1 MTTIKSPVS
10 TCGVNSGLCLPR
22 KRRAISAAS
31 RPSTLPLA
39 STRYQSR
46 LTSCGLAERVG
57 MALNSCVRDT
67 AKAGD
72 FIEEVVK
79 CQTHFAFLEL
89 QKKKAQPR
97 KVAPNPPKEEG
108 GGDKL
113 SSARNYIERS
123 PINVLWRQFWC
134 GARYFVRRD
143 IPAESQRQASYKN
156 LIYSIYYLSVWLAF
170 DDWDNRQ
177 KG

>member
-1 MTTIKSPVS
+1 MS

-46 LTSCGLAERVG
+46 LTSCGLAERVV
-57 MALNSCVRDT
+57 MALSSYVRDT
-67 AKAGD
+67 AKVRD
-72 FIEEVVK
+72 FIEEVAK
-79 CQTHFAFLEL
+79 CQTRFAFLEC
-89 QKKKAQPR
+89 KKKAQPR

-113 SSARNYIERS
+113 WSTRNCIERS
-123 PINVLWRQFWC
+123 PMKSIMT
-134 GARYFVRRD
+134 ASFVRCNIFCVVRYNWF
-143 IPAESQRQASYKN
+143 PPS
-156 LIYSIYYLSVWLAF
+156 
-170 DDWDNRQ
+170 NRRF
-177 KG
+177 K

>member
-57 MALNSCVRDT
+57 MALSSYVQDT
-67 AKAGD
+67 VKARD
-72 FIEEVVK
+72 FIEEVAK
-79 CQTHFAFLEL
+79 CQTHFAVLERS
-89 QKKKAQPR
+89 KKSAT
-97 KVAPNPPKEEG
+97 PKGCAKSTKG
-108 GGDKL
+108 GG
-113 SSARNYIERS
+113 
-123 PINVLWRQFWC
+123 WRRQTLEHSELHRALTM
-134 GARYFVRRD
+134 GSIMTTSFVRRKIFLCTA
-143 IPAESQRQASYKN
+143 IPAIAE
-156 LIYSIYYLSVWLAF
+156 L
-170 DDWDNRQ
+170 
-177 KG
+177 